1 MHRSE
6 EGPYVGTM
14 ADVALVFAVVF
25 AVNLLPAFGPPTW
38 TVLVALR
45 LGLDISPVLLVLT
58 GAAAAA
64 CGRWALA
71 HGAYLLRGRMSDDR
85 RESLEALRAAVED
98 RPAGAIAGLAL
109 FAVSPLPSAQLF
121 VAAGLTGARIGPL
134 VLAFFCGRLVSYSLY
149 VGAAEAA
156 RAQLG
161 DSLLDGL
168 RSPAGIGGQVL
179 MLVLLAV
186 LMKVDWRKVVGRGH
200 PPGGATPRAA
210 S

>member
-1 MHRSE
+1 
-6 EGPYVGTM
+6 M

-45 LGLDISPVLLVLT
+45 LGLGVSPVALVLT
-58 GAAAAA
+58 GALAAAA
-64 CGRWALA
+64 GRWALA
-71 HGAYLLRGRMSDDR
+71 HGAYLLRGRMSEDR
-85 RESLEALRAAVED
+85 RESLEALRSAVED

-109 FAVSPLPSAQLF
+109 FALSPLPSAQLF

-134 VLAFFCGRLVSYSLY
+134 VLAFFCGRLVSYSIY

-156 RAQLG
+156 RATLG

-168 RSPAGIGGQVL
+168 RSPAGIAGQVL

-186 LMKVDWRKVVGRGH
+186 LMKVDWRKVLAHRR

>member
-1 MHRSE
+1 
-6 EGPYVGTM
+6 M

-45 LGLDISPVLLVLT
+45 LGLGVSPVALVLT
-58 GAAAAA
+58 GALAAAA
-64 CGRWALA
+64 GRWALA
-71 HGAYLLRGRMSDDR
+71 HGAYLLRGRMSEDR

-109 FAVSPLPSAQLF
+109 FALSPLPSAQLF

-134 VLAFFCGRLVSYSLY
+134 VLAFFCGRIVSYSIY

-156 RAQLG
+156 RATLG

-168 RSPAGIGGQVL
+168 RSPAGIAGQVL

-186 LMKVDWRKVVGRGH
+186 LMKVDWRKVLAHRR